1 MGHIKCLYTTPYNS
15 RSNSKCEMNNKKALN
30 CFRLLHQTLPGGL
43 NEDYLAIYC
52 AGIANCLN
60 NLPLQSLEGVSPQYI
75 MTGQSENVATYIPC
89 SSVNI
94 ICTNTMVICMKF
106 YMRYILNKE
115 RNL

>member
-1 MGHIKCLYTTPYNS
+1 
-15 RSNSKCEMNNKKALN
+15 MNNKKALN

-60 NLPLQSLEGVSPQYI
+60 NLPLRSLEGVSPQYI

-89 SSVNI
+89 SSLNLPPS
-94 ICTNTMVICMKF
+94 VISKYHLYQHYGHMYEVLYAIYLK
-106 YMRYILNKE
+106 L
-115 RNL
+115 LVLA